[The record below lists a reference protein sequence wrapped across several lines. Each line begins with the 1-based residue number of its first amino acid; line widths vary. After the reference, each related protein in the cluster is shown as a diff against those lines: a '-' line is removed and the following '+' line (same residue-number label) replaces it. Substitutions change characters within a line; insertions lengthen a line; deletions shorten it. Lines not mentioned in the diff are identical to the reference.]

1 MRQRKSI
8 SKSAGQVS
16 RRARRGMTM
25 LELIVVMVIMGTLSA
40 IFWRPMAETF
50 DESSRHAA
58 SREVASYL
66 IRARA
71 GAVQRSRQTWFVR
84 SGNTIKVITDSLGVK
99 VAYGLPLNM
108 NARYGVV
115 LSATP
120 KDSISFDP
128 RGFTTLVVPSPKIIV
143 KAGAKADTIC
153 VTGLG
158 TIATRKCT

>member
-1 MRQRKSI
+1 
-8 SKSAGQVS
+8 
-16 RRARRGMTM
+16 
-25 LELIVVMVIMGTLSA
+25 MGTLSA

-108 NARYGVV
+108 SARYGVT
-115 LSATP
+115 LTATP

-128 RGFTTLVVPSPKIIV
+128 RGFTTLVTPSPKIIV